1 MSSDS
6 GRLVGENVFKRKKRK
21 TTAMPDSPTRK
32 KIPTGAKKATP
43 TMAIPDAPKKAI
55 PTGAKPT
62 GTYAISD
69 APKKAIPTGATPVK
83 PMTGKIDPRPN
94 KPIPSGATNMMAADE
109 ATAKASGKVKQ
120 RRPRPQNPDLLKGGM
135 NGVSTLTSALTV
147 GKQLNGMAN
156 AMKQKKPF

>member
-1 MSSDS
+1 MVMSSDS

-21 TTAMPDSPTRK
+21 TTGMPDSPTKK

-43 TMAIPDAPKKAI
+43 TVAIPDAP
-55 PTGAKPT
+55 
-62 GTYAISD
+62 
-69 APKKAIPTGATPVK
+69 
-83 PMTGKIDPRPN
+83 R
-94 KPIPSGATNMMAADE
+94 KPIPSGATKVTTPSTPRILDGAPSKTMPAKPRILDGAPSKTTSSG
-109 ATAKASGKVKQ
+109 TANLPSTAVSGGAPKQ
-120 RRPRPQNPDLLKGGM
+120 RKPRPQNPDLLKGGM